1 MLSQEEIPDYLDAVN
16 SFRFEK
22 KDFIPVY
29 GLYNYARRMIKPET
43 TEEITTTFTTLRE
56 ARKHDTVLNEVL
68 HLGTAIWPT
77 NREVMGANMRIV
89 LMNIAMVVYNVY
101 LPLLITLKILENN
114 S

>member
-1 MLSQEEIPDYLDAVN
+1 MLSQEEIPGYLAAMN

-22 KDFIPVY
+22 KDSIPVY
-29 GLYNYARRMIKPET
+29 GLYNYVRRMIKPKT
-43 TEEITTTFTTLRE
+43 PEEITTTLRE